1 MSPRT
6 ECACARQNLYATIW
20 AVVPIAFL
28 PFLLTLSLISQTTR
42 TIEKAFFQDDPE
54 LFFSLLSGQ
63 GHINIS
69 LPEPISFSDQ
79 MSPEQAYL
87 FFRQVYATYSTFEFY
102 GDSDLPVLAKG
113 GSFIFKA
120 RWSFRN
126 KRTNNQYVLQA
137 FFHLIKEQPPV
148 RGSPLIPW
156 RITEIKAETL

>member
-1 MSPRT
+1 V
-6 ECACARQNLYATIW
+6 A
-20 AVVPIAFL
+20 PIGIL

-54 LFFSLLSGQ
+54 LLFSLLSSQ

-87 FFRQVYATYSTFEFY
+87 FFRHVYATYSTFEFY
-102 GDSDLPVLAKG
+102 GDSDLPVQAKG

-120 RWSFRN
+120 RWSFKN
-126 KRTNNQYVLQA
+126 KRTDNQYVLQA
-137 FFHLIKEQPPV
+137 FFRLIREPPSEG
-148 RGSPLIPW
+148 GSPVIFW

>member
-1 MSPRT
+1 M
-6 ECACARQNLYATIW
+6 A
-20 AVVPIAFL
+20 PIGIL

-42 TIEKAFFQDDPE
+42 TIEKAFFQDDPQ
-54 LFFSLLSGQ
+54 LLFSLLSAH

-79 MSPEQAYL
+79 MSPEQAYF
-87 FFRQVYATYSTFEFY
+87 FFRQIFATYSTFEFY
-102 GDSDLPVLAKG
+102 GDSDLPVLAKE

-120 RWSFRN
+120 RWSFKN
-126 KRTNNQYVLQA
+126 KINNNQYVLQA
-137 FFHLIKEQPPV
+137 FFRLIREQPPR